1 METLRTSPLV
11 PILGGIFL
19 FTVWLWGLNLIH
31 RRGVRHYERVFDD
44 AYVESFTRRGRIA
57 RALYPNL
64 AQTIQRT
71 KAVVDHVRAQAPDG
85 HETEAALN
93 QVSDWL
99 EGAAGDSD
107 RALRSLEVRNIT
119 PFRHGYIARGSHVD
133 IQDNSHHGR

>member
-11 PILGGIFL
+11 PLLGGIFL
-19 FTVWLWGLNLIH
+19 CAVWLWGLNLIH
-31 RRGVRHYERVFDD
+31 RRGVRHYERLFDN

-57 RALYPNL
+57 RSLHPNL

-71 KAVVDHVRAQAPDG
+71 KSVVDQVRAGFPDG
-85 HETEAALN
+85 PETEAALN
-93 QVSDWL
+93 QVTTWL

-119 PFRHGYIARGSHVD
+119 PFRHGYIARGPHVD